1 MDADIDKQVA
11 TCVMCQAATNKNTT
25 NPPPSVPL
33 PEPRGP
39 NRRVHC
45 DLWGP
50 VRSSTKKN
58 TYVMV
63 VTDAFTKF
71 AMAVAILGK
80 EAIHVA
86 TALLSHFYTF

>member
-1 MDADIDKQVA
+1 
-11 TCVMCQAATNKNTT
+11 
-25 NPPPSVPL
+25 
-33 PEPRGP
+33 
-39 NRRVHC
+39 
-45 DLWGP
+45 
-50 VRSSTKKN
+50 
-58 TYVMV
+58 MV